1 MPVERQPGPSRVVV
15 ERIEGRDTL
24 YEFDLTAAPSRAWR
38 AVFLRPPPALT
49 TADYTS
55 DIGRV
60 AIHGS
65 TVHFR
70 AAPQHHGDWLRR
82 IDQWIAYANS
92 IVEERE
98 PR

>member
-1 MPVERQPGPSRVVV
+1 MPIERVPDPPRVVV
-15 ERIEGRDTL
+15 DGIEGWDTL
-24 YEFDLTAAPSRAWR
+24 YEFDLAAAPSPAWR

-49 TADYTS
+49 TTDYTP

-60 AIHGS
+60 AIHGR

-70 AAPQHHGDWLRR
+70 AAPRYRGDWLRR

-92 IVEERE
+92 VVEE
-98 PR
+98 

>member
-1 MPVERQPGPSRVVV
+1 MPHQRCPGSPRVVV
-15 ERIEGRDTL
+15 DGIEGRDTL
-24 YEFDLTAAPSRAWR
+24 YEFDLSTAPSPAWR

-49 TADYTS
+49 TADHTP

-60 AIHGS
+60 AIHGR

-70 AAPQHHGDWLRR
+70 APPQHRGDWLRR

-92 IVEERE
+92 VVEV
-98 PR
+98 